1 MLPARSKPPRISF
14 LAFFLMWANRMGWEV
29 PDLHVRICVW
39 LQDVWLSSASDALL
53 MIPRGHAKSTI
64 LGVFNAWLYD
74 HEHSLRILHQGESD
88 QTAYKC
94 ARDTKAVLRKHALT
108 AAIGA
113 EIRGEISFWWVPGN
127 DDERNPSMQAAGVLS
142 NTTSSRADMVQND
155 DVEVLKNIRTPEARE
170 SLRHRLSEQIHIAVP
185 GALTLWVGTPHTHES
200 LYEDVKAMGAECFIA
215 RMFEHEQR
223 IRFADRTRYTVEIT
237 PECVFVGIG
246 KTARRLIPGRDYTVD
261 GREIVFTQAP
271 NGLVDLYAGAVWPER
286 FTPEEMEKR
295 RKKCRTLSE
304 WDSQYQLHAKPLT
317 DSRLDPSRI
326 TPYDAEPVVRYANGG
341 ASMWLGQVCI
351 VGAAAR
357 WDPSGGKRN
366 SDVSA
371 FAIVLQDDTG
381 RRYLH
386 RDVALV
392 GDVAE
397 FQEDAKT
404 IKGGQV
410 WQICDL
416 VERYNL
422 PRVTVETNGIGGFAP
437 AILRA
442 ALKQRGL
449 TQCAVVE
456 SVSTGNKQLAILSAL
471 EPLLLTAGQLWAHV
485 DVLIERDPESGKA
498 KHGPFWV
505 QMREWNPALTNQP
518 DDYLDAAAR
527 AIEETPERIR
537 PAKNGIPRTDGRD
550 DWRQMTGVVEVEFE
564 R

>member
-1 MLPARSKPPRISF
+1 
-14 LAFFLMWANRMGWEV
+14 MGWQV
-29 PDLHVRICVW
+29 PDLHVRICAW
-39 LQDVWLSSASDALL
+39 LQNLWMSDASDGLL

-64 LGVFNAWLYD
+64 LGVWNAWLYD
-74 HEHSLRILHQGESD
+74 CDSSLRILHQGESD

-113 EIRGEISFWWVPGN
+113 AVRGEISFWWVPGN

-142 NTTSSRADMVQND
+142 NTTSSRADVIEND

-170 SLRHRLSEQIHIAVP
+170 SLRHRLSEQVHIAVP

-200 LYEDVKAMGAECFIA
+200 LYEDVKAMGADTFIA
-215 RMFEHEQR
+215 RMFAHEQR
-223 IRFADRTRYTVEIT
+223 IRFADRARYAVEFV
-237 PECVFVGIG
+237 PDVVFVGIG
-246 KTARRLIPGRDYTVD
+246 KTARRLIPGRDYTIV
-261 GREIVFTQAP
+261 GREIVFTRAP

-295 RKKCRTLSE
+295 RRKCRTLSE

-317 DSRLDPSRI
+317 DSRLDPARI
-326 TPYDAEPVVRYANGG
+326 TPYDAEPSIRQANGS
-341 ASMWLGQVCI
+341 ASMWLGQARI

-357 WDPSGGKRN
+357 WDPSSGKRN

-371 FAIVLQDDTG
+371 LAVVLQDDTG

-386 RDVALV
+386 RCAALT
-392 GDVAE
+392 GDIAE
-397 FQEDAKT
+397 FEDDGKT

-410 WQICDL
+410 WQVCDQ
-416 VERYNL
+416 VEALGL

-437 AILRA
+437 AVLRA
-442 ALKQRGL
+442 ALKQRRL
-449 TQCAVVE
+449 ECAVVE
-456 SVSTGNKQLAILSAL
+456 IDSRANKQLRILAAL

-485 DVLIERDPESGKA
+485 GVLRDPDKPA
-498 KHGPFWV
+498 TPFVPGPFWV
-505 QMREWNPALTNQP
+505 QMRDWNPALMNQP
-518 DDYLDAAAR
+518 DDYLDAAAG

-537 PAKNGIPRTDGRD
+537 AIGRISPAGRAH
-550 DWRQMTGVVEVEFE
+550 DWRPEAGVFEVEFE

>member
-1 MLPARSKPPRISF
+1 VLPARAKTPRISF
-14 LAFFLMWANRMGWEV
+14 LAFFLMWAERMGWDV
-29 PDLHVRICVW
+29 PDLHVRICIW
-39 LQDVWLSSASDALL
+39 LQKLWLSGASDGLL

-74 HEHSLRILHQGESD
+74 CDHGLRILHQGESD
-88 QTAYKC
+88 QTAFKC
-94 ARDTKAVLRKHALT
+94 ARDTKAVLRKHSLT
-108 AAIGA
+108 AAIGEA
-113 EIRGEISFWWVPGN
+113 IRGEISFWWVPGN
-127 DDERNPSMQAAGVLS
+127 DDERNPSMQAAGIMS

-200 LYEDVKAMGAECFIA
+200 LYEDIKAMGAECFIA

-223 IRFADRTRYTVEIT
+223 IRSADRTRYTLEFVPEI
-237 PECVFVGIG
+237 VFVGIG
-246 KTARRLIPGRDYTVD
+246 RTARRLIEGRDYKLD
-261 GREIVFTQAP
+261 GREITFTTAP
-271 NGLVDLYAGAVWPER
+271 NGLVDFYAGAVWAER

-326 TPYDAEPVVRYANGG
+326 TPYDAEPVVRYANGE
-341 ASMWLGQVCI
+341 ASMWLGQARI

-357 WDPSGGKRN
+357 WDPSSGKRN

-386 RDVALV
+386 RCAALT

-397 FQEDAKT
+397 FEEDGKT

-410 WQICDL
+410 WQMCAL
-416 VERYNL
+416 VEQFNL
-422 PRVTVETNGIGGFAP
+422 PRITVETNGIGTFAP

-442 ALKQRGL
+442 ALKQRRL
-449 TQCAVVE
+449 ECAVVE
-456 SVSTGNKQLAILSAL
+456 HDSRENKQLRILSAL

-485 DVLIERDPESGKA
+485 SVLVEVDPDSGKR
-498 KHGPFWV
+498 KHGPFWT

-518 DDYLDAAAR
+518 DDYLDAAAG

-537 PAKNGIPRTDGRD
+537 AKVGISTGQAAH
-550 DWRQMTGVVEVEFE
+550 DWRPTGGIVEVAFE